1 MLCIDDRT
9 INFKCLL
16 LELKVEMTL
25 SFVFFF
31 FLFFLSGAS
40 PGELHRLLQER
51 LKAMSTLDTD
61 VRLAN
66 VTKYA
71 EESRASVAA
80 KVAIQSLQL

>member
-1 MLCIDDRT
+1 MPSH
-9 INFKCLL
+9 
-16 LELKVEMTL
+16 ELKEAMTL
-25 SFVFFF
+25 SFLFF
-31 FLFFLSGAS
+31 FFLSGAS

>member
-1 MLCIDDRT
+1 
-9 INFKCLL
+9 
-16 LELKVEMTL
+16 
-25 SFVFFF
+25 
-31 FLFFLSGAS
+31 
-40 PGELHRLLQER
+40 
-51 LKAMSTLDTD
+51 MSTLDTD

>member
-1 MLCIDDRT
+1 MPT
-9 INFKCLL
+9 FKAESCNNSFFLFP
-16 LELKVEMTL
+16 L
-25 SFVFFF
+25 SF
-31 FLFFLSGAS
+31 FFLSGAS

-66 VTKYA
+66 VTRYA